1 MLETLSWVVTCWEL
15 TSITLPNHIQMGSQ
29 TTVLQRLRR
38 LLAKRQSEE
47 GVQPAEIPVAAI
59 PKPTESSSDLTSVSE
74 APTPDQALPLPQVA
88 NSSTTSLDLRRR
100 VSFGSLSSRDAGTST
115 PATDETGERREHTN
129 TSASPTPTT
138 SLNGGP
144 VVRMDPKV
152 YLLRNKHTDAASI
165 LTIASSSKRRR
176 RRSLD
181 TNASTR
187 ALAAESMFS
196 SDAGSIASN

>member
-1 MLETLSWVVTCWEL
+1 
-15 TSITLPNHIQMGSQ
+15 MGSQ

-47 GVQPAEIPVAAI
+47 GTQPTDGSVAVISNSRA
-59 PKPTESSSDLTSVSE
+59 SSDERSTGSRE
-74 APTPDQALPLPQVA
+74 ASPEEPAAPEPAA
-88 NSSTTSLDLRRR
+88 NSSNTSLELRRR
-100 VSFGSLSSRDAGTST
+100 VSFGSLSSRDVATST
-115 PATDETGERREHTN
+115 AATEETSEQRDT
-129 TSASPTPTT
+129 TIVSSSPTPAA
-138 SLNGGP
+138 SLNGNA

-187 ALAAESMFS
+187 AMAAESMFS
-196 SDAGSIASN
+196 SDAGSVTSN